1 MRIEKK
7 NSKNIVSFENVPKG
21 TVFKD
26 ENETI
31 YMRLDSFYRTGSVGY
46 DAVVLENGSLVFFGN
61 RDEKVEVLKDAVL
74 TY

>member
-1 MRIEKK
+1 MKIVKE
-7 NSKNIVSFENVPKG
+7 NFKNIVSFENVPRG
-21 TVFKD
+21 AVFED
-26 ENETI
+26 EQGTI
-31 YMRLDSFYRTGSVGY
+31 YMKLDSSYKAGSVGY

>member
-7 NSKNIVSFENVPKG
+7 NFKNIVSFENVPKG

-46 DAVVLENGSLVFFGN
+46 DAVALENGSLVFFGN

>member
-7 NSKNIVSFENVPKG
+7 NFKNIVSFENVPG
-21 TVFKD
+21 GAVFED
-26 ENETI
+26 EQGTI

>member
-7 NSKNIVSFENVPKG
+7 NLKNIVSFENVPKG

>member
-7 NSKNIVSFENVPKG
+7 NFKNIVSFENVPKG

>member
-1 MRIEKK
+1 MKIEKK
-7 NSKNIVSFENVPKG
+7 NFKNIVSFENVPKG